1 MSKRKSELLIIIG
14 ADHLS
19 EVDLAKLTAD
29 ARVVE
34 WLDEDDQQTVT
45 FAPLGSSCRHK
56 ARTEARPEHI
66 LGRHLNG
73 RPVFS
78 QEARSAMRLVEGLLN
93 DGDLVLAH
101 DHLVEGRVCFW
112 GAPPPKTKTPVAPIA
127 EVVEKVSDNLQL
139 GQSFG
144 SSVIRAEDLQAEMQ
158 PGEAM
163 TAVGF
168 TIDPLES
175 AIDQTV
181 RLIAECQGNQ
191 EVRLTSHLDQLLAL
205 QLKRAEQ
212 AVE

>member
-1 MSKRKSELLIIIG
+1 MSRIEDMTVELGVHVSHTIL
-14 ADHLS
+14 H
-19 EVDLAKLTAD
+19 
-29 ARVVE
+29 
-34 WLDEDDQQTVT
+34 
-45 FAPLGSSCRHK
+45 
-56 ARTEARPEHI
+56 PE
-66 LGRHLNG
+66 
-73 RPVFS
+73 P
-78 QEARSAMRLVEGLLN
+78 
-93 DGDLVLAH
+93 GDLLVLKCGSFLSREQRERFEANV
-101 DHLVEGRVCFW
+101 LPPFQALGCKVIILEGGTDVQLIKKA
-112 GAPPPKTKTPVAPIA
+112 GEPVAPVT
-127 EVVEKVSDNLQL
+127 EVARKVSDNLQL

-205 QLKRAEQ
+205 QLKRAE
-212 AVE
+212 